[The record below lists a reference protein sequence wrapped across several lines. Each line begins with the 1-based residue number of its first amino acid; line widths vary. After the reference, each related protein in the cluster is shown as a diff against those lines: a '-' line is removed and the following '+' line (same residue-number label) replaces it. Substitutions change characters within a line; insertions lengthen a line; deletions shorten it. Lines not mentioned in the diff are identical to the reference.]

1 MAELL
6 LAKLQEKPIPKEH
19 KPQLIAFNKEKIAP
33 KVKQDVTLNV
43 PILDKRPTAT
53 IDRKSILK
61 KLQPKINVESKNP
74 EVSETTKPPKVS
86 ERPPKVSERPPKVSE
101 RPPKV
106 SERPPKVSATTKTPQ
121 KVFETTVTEISESV
135 ISDSERQQTPQKNIK
150 KITVI
155 EVKQPTSTARIT
167 KKPDKKTIA
176 EHSALL
182 NAQELIPRLP
192 PPAEK
197 IILKAPSYYLNNRK
211 LFVNKINALLIDY
224 KEIIDRHAK
233 TYNCNNTGSNEFTAL
248 PHQNLVRDYINL
260 VTPYRGLLL
269 YHGLGSGKTC
279 SSIGI
284 AEGLKSDKQIVIMT
298 PASLRTNYIEELK
311 KCGDILYKKHQ
322 YWEFINI
329 ITNPE
334 LLEALSYALSL
345 STQYIT
351 KHQGAWFVNVNKASN
366 HDQLTSAQHK
376 SLDEQLNEMIK
387 HKYHFIKY
395 NGLRQS
401 HLDILTEQNTIN
413 PFSNKVIIIDEAHN
427 FVSRIVNKLK
437 RKSALSLTL
446 YDLLM
451 SAENTKIIL
460 LTGTPIINYPNEI
473 AIMMNIL
480 RGYIETYTFKLDV
493 SEKLKKTTPLK
504 ITEDYLIKLFR
515 SKLKSNS
522 VFDYLEYNVNN
533 FLLTLTRNPYGYI
546 AFGKPENN
554 YDGVSYNEAGNIDNS
569 TFIDIIV
576 EILGKDKIT
585 VIDPENIESK
595 IIKHKCLPDSLDE
608 FSAYF
613 IKTDDE
619 KPDKK
624 KAIVSNV
631 KNMNQFKRRILGLI
645 SYFPDI
651 DALLPKYEKS
661 KDFHVIIIPMSDF
674 QFGVYEEARVQERK
688 IELNNAKKRK
698 KAAAGNIYEE
708 STSTYRIFSR
718 AFCNFV
724 FPRPD
729 INRPMPREDAEI
741 SEFMESADEDLLDA
755 ISIEEKLKDTE
766 GKYDAE
772 ELKAKNDDK
781 NDDSDAIVN
790 QNYEQRIISA
800 VKQLEAN
807 SETYFSPT
815 SPEGLQK
822 LSPKFLHILEN
833 IEDIDHIGLHL
844 IYSQFRTLEGIGIL
858 ALILKANG
866 FAQFKIKKNGANW
879 TIDIPLEERGK
890 KTFVLY
896 TGTETVE
903 EKEIIRN
910 IFNSNWDAI
919 TDQNLKTELQAIH
932 ENNFYGEIIKV
943 IMITASGAEG
953 ISLSNVRYVH
963 ITEPYWHPVRIEQ
976 VIGRARRICSHT
988 RLDPELQ
995 TVEVFLYLMT
1005 LSDEQKTSDISIE
1018 LRLKDKSKLDK
1029 TTPYT
1034 SDEAL
1039 FEISNI
1045 KETINRE
1052 IIHNIKEASIDCNIH
1067 TRFDGKEKLKCFT
1080 FGTATPNTFS
1090 YLPSLSAEE
1099 DDKMADKNVVAKN
1112 IEAVELIIPKIGKC
1126 VLNTETDEV
1135 YDYDS
1140 YMKRDP
1146 IIIGRLITVNG
1157 KKKFQKL

>member
-6 LAKLQEKPIPKEH
+6 LAKLQEKPTPKEH

-61 KLQPKINVESKNP
+61 KLQPKINVESKIP
-74 EVSETTKPPKVS
+74 EISETTKQAKVTATERLSKVTDTTKQTKLSKVS
-86 ERPPKVSERPPKVSE
+86 ERPPKVKATENLAKVSE
-101 RPPKV
+101 
-106 SERPPKVSATTKTPQ
+106 
-121 KVFETTVTEISESV
+121 VFEISES
-135 ISDSERQQTPQKNIK
+135 ERQQIPQKNIK

-155 EVKQPTSTARIT
+155 DVKEQTVKSRIT
-167 KKPDKKTIA
+167 KKHDKKTIA

-224 KEIIDRHAK
+224 KEIIDKHAK

-329 ITNPE
+329 KTNPE
-334 LLEALSYALSL
+334 LLEGLSYALSL

-351 KHQGAWFVNVNKASN
+351 EQGGAWFVNINEASN
-366 HDQLTSAQHK
+366 HDQLTSSQHK

-387 HKYHFIKY
+387 HKYHFINY

-401 HLDILTEQNTIN
+401 HLDILTEQNTVN

-427 FVSRIVNKLK
+427 FISRIVNKLK

-446 YDLLM
+446 YHLLM

-493 SEKLKKTTPLK
+493 SEKLKKNTHLK
-504 ITEDYLIKLFR
+504 ITEDYLTKLFR

-546 AFGKPENN
+546 AFGKPDNN
-554 YDGVSYNEAGNIDNS
+554 YDGVTYNEAGNINNS

-595 IIKHKCLPDSLDE
+595 IIKHKCLPDSLDD
-608 FSAYF
+608 FSSYF

-619 KPDKK
+619 KNDKK

-651 DALLPKYEKS
+651 DALLPKYEKM

-698 KAAAGNIYEE
+698 KTAAGNIYEE

-729 INRPMPREDAEI
+729 IKRPMPREDAEI
-741 SEFMESADEDLLDA
+741 SELMESADEDLLDA

-772 ELKAKNDDK
+772 ELKAANDK
-781 NDDSDAIVN
+781 NDNSEIIVN
-790 QNYEQRIISA
+790 ENYEQRIISA

-833 IEDIDHIGLHL
+833 ITDEDHIGLHL

-866 FAQFKIKKNGANW
+866 YSQFKIKKNGANW
-879 TIDIPLEERGK
+879 SIDIPLEERGN

-896 TGTETVE
+896 TGTETAE
-903 EKEIIRN
+903 EKEIMRN

-919 TDQNLKTELQAIH
+919 KDQNLKTELQAIH

-988 RLDPELQ
+988 RLEPELQ
-995 TVEVFLYLMT
+995 TVEVFLYLMK
-1005 LSDEQKTSDISIE
+1005 LSDEQKTSDLSIE

-1045 KETINRE
+1045 KENINRE

-1080 FGTATPNTFS
+1080 FGTANPNTFS

-1099 DDKMADKNVVAKN
+1099 DDTMAEKNIVAKN

-1140 YMKRDP
+1140 YMKKKP
-1146 IIIGRLITVNG
+1146 IPIGRLITVNG